1 MSASSSC
8 ALRILLAAIL
18 VAAGSATWG
27 SDPVHKCRGADG
39 QAHYQ
44 AMPCTSTQR
53 TEWVRAYPAYPA
65 DPPIP
70 PIPPTSAPS
79 SSVPR
84 ATARADSP
92 RPRSRTGARPRQTSS
107 QGAVISM
114 HRDAAACERA
124 RKARDQAHARL
135 GLRRD
140 FDTSRRLD
148 DRVNAAC
155 R

>member
-27 SDPVHKCRGADG
+27 SDPIHKCRGADG

-53 TEWVRAYPAYPA
+53 TEWVRAYPA

-70 PIPPTSAPS
+70 ATSAS
-79 SSVPR
+79 SSSAPR

-92 RPRSRTGARPRQTSS
+92 RPRSRTGARRRQTSS

-124 RKARDQAHARL
+124 KKARDQAHVRL

>member
-18 VAAGSATWG
+18 VAIGSATWG

-53 TEWVRAYPAYPA
+53 TEWVRAYPADA
-65 DPPIP
+65 PIP
-70 PIPPTSAPS
+70 ATSAS
-79 SSVPR
+79 SSSAPR
-84 ATARADSP
+84 ATAKAAS
-92 RPRSRTGARPRQTSS
+92 PRSRSRAATRRRQAAS

-114 HRDAAACERA
+114 HRDAAACERV

>member
-18 VAAGSATWG
+18 VAIGSATWG

-53 TEWVRAYPAYPA
+53 TEWVRAYPA

-70 PIPPTSAPS
+70 ATSAS
-79 SSVPR
+79 SSSAPG

-92 RPRSRTGARPRQTSS
+92 RPRSRTGARRRQTSS

-124 RKARDQAHARL
+124 RKAREQAHARL

>member
-53 TEWVRAYPAYPA
+53 TEWVRAYPA
-65 DPPIP
+65 DPVISA
-70 PIPPTSAPS
+70 TSAPS
-79 SSVPR
+79 SSAPG
-84 ATARADSP
+84 AAARADSP
-92 RPRSRTGARPRQTSS
+92 RPRSRTGARRRQTSS